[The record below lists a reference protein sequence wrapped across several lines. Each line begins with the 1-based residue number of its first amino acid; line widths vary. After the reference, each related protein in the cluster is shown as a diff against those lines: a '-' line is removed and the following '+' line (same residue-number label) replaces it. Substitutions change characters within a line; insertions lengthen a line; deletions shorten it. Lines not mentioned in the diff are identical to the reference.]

1 MPEVTI
7 LPATKSKQKERLRV
21 AAYARVSDAKDA
33 MVNSLEAQIEYFTKY
48 IKEHPGW
55 EFAGIYADKG
65 ITGTKEGRGEFQRML
80 ADCRQKKI
88 DLVITKAIS
97 RFARN
102 TVTLLET
109 VRELKARHIG
119 VFFQK
124 EGINTLSGEGEVMLT
139 ILASFAQAESLS
151 ASENCKWRVRKSFK
165 EGKINGLTML
175 GYKLHP
181 DGRFTVVPEE
191 ASIVKKIFALY
202 IAGTGKEGIANYLNQ
217 HGYDSRCG
225 GGWSPNGVRHILTN
239 RKYTGELF
247 LQLTYRK
254 DHLSKKKTVNKGALP
269 MYKIPN
275 HHEAIISAEAFD
287 KVQEMI
293 NAKVRKPAESKL
305 SAFTG
310 MIVCSSCGKHYK
322 RKTVGGPTGHAWICS
337 TYNLKGKE
345 YCKEAKRIPGK
356 ELYHVTA
363 EVLGQDAFDDVVFKN
378 TILRIE
384 VPRPNVLQYCFRD
397 GTTMIKEWKDR
408 SRKES
413 WTIEMKEKA
422 RRKTLCRN
430 RKSW

>member
-1 MPEVTI
+1 MPDVTV
-7 LPATKSKQKERLRV
+7 LPAIKTKQKEHLRV
-21 AAYARVSDAKDA
+21 AAYERVSDAKDA
-33 MVNSLEAQIEYFTKY
+33 MVNSLDAQIEYFTKY
-48 IKEHPGW
+48 INEHQGW
-55 EFAGIYADKG
+55 EFVDIYADKG

-80 ADCRQKKI
+80 ADCRLKKI
-88 DLVITKAIS
+88 DLIITKAIS

-175 GYKLHP
+175 GYKLNS
-181 DGRFTVVPEE
+181 DGRFTVVLEE
-191 ASIVKKIFALY
+191 AAIVKKIFALY
-202 IAGTGKEGIANYLNQ
+202 IAGTGKEGIANYLNR

-239 RKYTGELF
+239 RKYTGELV

-275 HHEAIISAEAFD
+275 HHEAIIPTEVFD
-287 KVQEMI
+287 KVQKMI
-293 NAKVRKPAESKL
+293 SAKARKPIESRL
-305 SAFTG
+305 SPFTG
-310 MIVCSSCGKHYK
+310 MIVCSSCGKNYK
-322 RKTVGGPTGHAWICS
+322 RKTVGGPTGHVWICS
-337 TYNLKGKE
+337 TYNLRGKE
-345 YCKEAKRIPGK
+345 YCRDAKRIPEE
-356 ELYHVTA
+356 ELYRVTS
-363 EVLGQDAFDDVVFKN
+363 EVLGQKEFDEN
-378 TILRIE
+378 TLKRTITRIE
-384 VPRPNVLQYCFRD
+384 VPCPNMLKYCFRN
-397 GTTMIKEWKDR
+397 GTIVIKEWKDR

-413 WTIEMKEKA
+413 WTVEMKEKA
-422 RRKTLCRN
+422 RRETLCRN
-430 RKSW
+430 KK